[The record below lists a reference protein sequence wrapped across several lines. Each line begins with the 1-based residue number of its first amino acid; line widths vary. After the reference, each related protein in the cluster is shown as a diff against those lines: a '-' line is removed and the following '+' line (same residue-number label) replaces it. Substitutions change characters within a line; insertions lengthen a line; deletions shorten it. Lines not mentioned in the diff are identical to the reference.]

1 MRYLLT
7 VAFRL
12 RKLWPELKE
21 EWSPSSLRSDWY
33 YHKLGASIGSQ
44 GYYDNDTGK
53 EVPDRPPYRASFAG
67 FLWFHGK
74 TTLRS
79 LTCCFLD
86 HNWRDTSYGG
96 PDSGEMSGSCKRCG
110 YSFHTQL
117 Y

>member
-21 EWSPSSLRSDWY
+21 EWSPASLRSDWY
-33 YHKLGASIGSQ
+33 YHKLGAAMGCPEYGI
-44 GYYDNDTGK
+44 
-53 EVPDRPPYRASFAG
+53 PPHRPTAVG
-67 FLWFHGK
+67 FLWFHAK

-79 LTCCFLD
+79 LVCCFRGHD
-86 HNWRDTSYGG
+86 WRDESCGG
-96 PDSGEMSGSCKRCG
+96 PDSGCTAGSCKRCG